1 MKVLKKDGSKQDF
14 DISKIISVLHRANKK
29 NEQDE
34 MVSPEGI
41 KYIADEV
48 SKLIFENIETSEI
61 EKIIETK
68 LIEKNMVQLARNY
81 IIGCYDKRNI
91 RHRQNLDDSILGIL
105 DESNEEVTMENANK
119 NPSILSTQRDYM
131 AGEISKDIVD
141 RLLYSKEIVDAHK
154 EGIIHLHD
162 KDYISMKMT
171 NCELINLE
179 DMLQNGTVMNGVKI
193 EKPKSL
199 LTACTIASQ
208 ISLAVSS
215 CSYGGQSMNLAHLAP
230 FVDISRQK
238 YIKELIHDN
247 KELDLGLSDEQIKNI
262 SEKRLKTEIKNSV
275 QTINYQWNTMSSAN
289 GQTPFVTL
297 FMYLNDAK
305 SKQEQDDLS
314 MLIEEI
320 LNQRIKGFKN
330 EKGVLVSQTFPKLIY
345 VLDENNIYKDSEY
358 YWLTEL
364 SAKCT
369 AKRMVPDYISA
380 KKMKE
385 LKGSVF
391 APMGCRSF
399 LSIDEYGYGE
409 NGEPKYWGRYNKG
422 VCTLNLPDIALS
434 SKGDIDEFWKI
445 FDDRMENLIR
455 PALEIRHNTLI
466 GTKSDVAPILWQH
479 GAIARLKQGEVI
491 NELLYDGYSTIS
503 IGFAGL
509 YETVKYM
516 TGKSHTDESAKK
528 FAMDIMQFM
537 NNKADKW
544 NDDENIG
551 YSVYSTPLESS
562 TYRLA
567 RLLKKRFGIVEGI
580 TDRDYITNSYHVPVF
595 EEIDAFTKLSK
606 EAIFQ
611 ELSPGGAISYVEC
624 PNMQG
629 NIPALMQLLKYM
641 YDTNM
646 YSEIN
651 TKSDYCEVCGFDGEM
666 HIVKNENNK
675 RIWECPNCH
684 NRDQKRLSVVRRLCG
699 YLGNVS
705 KNGANQGR
713 LGDIEDRVLHL
724 T

>member
-1 MKVLKKDGSKQDF
+1 MKIKKSNGQYQDF
-14 DISKIISVLHRANKK
+14 DIAKIITVLHRANK
-29 NEQDE
+29 NTDE
-34 MVSPEGI
+34 KLRVSSEGI

-48 SKLIFENIETSEI
+48 TKQVSENMSTSSI
-61 EKIIETK
+61 EKIVETK
-68 LIEKNMVQLARNY
+68 LIEKNMVELARNY
-81 IIGCYDKRNI
+81 IRGCYDKENL
-91 RHRQNLDDSILGIL
+91 RHKHYLDESIIGIL

-119 NPSILSTQRDYM
+119 NPSVLNTQRDYM
-131 AGEISKDIVD
+131 AGEVSKDLVD
-141 RLLYSKEIVDAHK
+141 RLIYPKEVVEAHK
-154 EGIIHLHD
+154 NGIIHLHD
-162 KDYISMKMT
+162 RDYIAMKMT

-215 CSYGGQSMNLAHLAP
+215 CSYGGQSINLAHLAP
-230 FVDISRQK
+230 FIDISRQK
-238 YIKELIHDN
+238 YINELTKDN
-247 KELDLGLSDEQIKNI
+247 DELTLGLSIEQIKDI

-314 MLIEEI
+314 MLIEEF

-330 EKGVLVSQTFPKLIY
+330 EKDIWVSQTFPKLIY

-391 APMGCRSF
+391 SPMGCRSF

-409 NGEPKYWGRYNKG
+409 NGKPKYWGRFNQG

-434 SKGDIDEFWKI
+434 SKGDVDEFWKI

-455 PALEIRHNTLI
+455 PALETRHNTLI

-491 NELLYDGYSTIS
+491 DELLYDGYSTIS

-516 TGKSHTDESAKK
+516 TGKSHTDKSAKQ
-528 FAMDIMQFM
+528 FAIDIMQFM
-537 NNKADKW
+537 NDKADKW
-544 NDDENIG
+544 NDEENIG

-567 RLLKKRFGIVEGI
+567 RLLKKRFGIIEWI

-606 EAIFQ
+606 EAVFQ
-611 ELSPGGAISYVEC
+611 ELSPGGSISYIEA

-629 NIPALMQLLKYM
+629 NIPALISLLQYM
-641 YDTNM
+641 YETNM

-651 TKSDYCEVCGFDGEM
+651 TKSDYCEICGFDGEM
-666 HIVKNENNK
+666 HIVKDENDK

-684 NRDQKRLSVVRRLCG
+684 NKDQKKLSVVRRLCG